1 MQNSIS
7 IELLITTHRQKKREG
22 ERERERERERFT
34 EDFISSFLA
43 KNKFIQTS
51 TALKQN

>member
-7 IELLITTHRQKKREG
+7 IELLITTHRQTK
-22 ERERERERERFT
+22 RERERERVT

>member
-7 IELLITTHRQKKREG
+7 IELLITTHRQTK
-22 ERERERERERFT
+22 RERERERFT

>member
-7 IELLITTHRQKKREG
+7 IELLITTHRQTK
-22 ERERERERERFT
+22 RERERERERFT

>member
-7 IELLITTHRQKKREG
+7 IELLITTHRQKKR

>member
-7 IELLITTHRQKKREG
+7 IELLITTHRQTK
-22 ERERERERERFT
+22 RERFT